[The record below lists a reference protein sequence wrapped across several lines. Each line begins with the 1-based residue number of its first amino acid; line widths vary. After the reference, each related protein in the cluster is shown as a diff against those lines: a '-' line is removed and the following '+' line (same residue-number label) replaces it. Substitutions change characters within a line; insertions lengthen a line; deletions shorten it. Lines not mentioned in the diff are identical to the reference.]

1 VDGQRD
7 GVIDRSRKGAGSNES
22 EEGIVPYMLLIVEP
36 IGQRRERSDEVGRQL
51 YERMLRF
58 GDQLKA
64 RGLLLASQSLTSDAD
79 GVRVQVRDGKRS
91 FVDGPF
97 SESKGLGNANP
108 KESRPCDS

>member
-7 GVIDRSRKGAGSNES
+7 GVIDGPRQRARSNES

-36 IGQRRERSDEVGRQL
+36 IGQRRERSDEEGRQL

-64 RGLLLASQSLTSDAD
+64 AGFCWRAS
-79 GVRVQVRDGKRS
+79 R
-91 FVDGPF
+91 
-97 SESKGLGNANP
+97 
-108 KESRPCDS
+108 